1 MITTLPQ
8 PTDIRGID
16 PVVMAQ
22 PRRVIAYRTKH
33 GRDLV
38 HIATVEPFVV
48 ICPKHRGR
56 DLRVKVDG
64 TATGARLIDALTS
77 MSDQMFAQKVD
88 PVWLC
93 PDCAGQI
100 RWWLG
105 GAS

>member
-8 PTDIRGID
+8 PTDIRGLD
-16 PVVMAQ
+16 PVAMAQ

-48 ICPKHRGR
+48 LCPDHHKRE
-56 DLRVKVDG
+56 LRVVVDG
-64 TATGARLIDALTS
+64 TATGPKLIDALRA
-77 MSDQMFAQKVD
+77 MADRMFEQNVD

-93 PDCAGQI
+93 SKCAGQI
-100 RWWLG
+100 RWWFG
-105 GAS
+105 VSS